1 MDTNRCKFTQ
11 DDLRRLELA
20 SREQLDLCA
29 RQYFASNAN
38 LAYTT
43 LVTITDEVSPADVFI
58 YLLARYGD
66 PNGLFTVLGKSRPDV
81 RIDVLWHYTL
91 NWQNE
96 IVHVIAHPCRIELI
110 FWTKNEVDIDAVSFS
125 KLIRDGLSR
134 HHQEVALARKRVE
147 LVKSFL
153 NPLSH
158 MRDAIRRMLARAEYL
173 DSQLVKSREHP
184 RTIEELEWQQ
194 RNFEEHSI
202 SASEMS
208 GCCLSARMMA
218 PVMAEMFVNLL
229 IYNLYPDIRNDE
241 QGMRDFSR
249 KPILLRI
256 SDLHKRCEGFAKEP
270 DESSDPIKAFKE
282 LMNRRNDLLHG
293 NIRPLNRIEDQFLVY
308 QDVATPKKIRSM
320 YDRAIVPTVNAFPL
334 GEAMADV
341 AAAEG
346 FMEYLLGCLTEENQ
360 KLFLPMLESND
371 LHHGAK
377 DKRLRAM
384 FSNEFQSSIDP
395 ALLEEIRR
403 RQSMQ

>member
-1 MDTNRCKFTQ
+1 MDVTRLPFEQ
-11 DDLRRLELA
+11 DDLRMLEHPSEERLIRCENEYRLN
-20 SREQLDLCA
+20 
-29 RQYFASNAN
+29 NA
-38 LAYTT
+38 LVHSTCVT
-43 LVTITDEVSPADVFI
+43 LTDEISPADLFL
-58 YLLARYGD
+58 YLLARFGE
-66 PNGLFTVLGKSRPDV
+66 PNGFLSKWAVANPAV
-81 RIDVLWHYTL
+81 RQDILWHYTL
-91 NWQNE
+91 LWRND
-96 IVHVIAHPCRIELI
+96 IIHVIAHPCRVELV
-110 FWTKNEVDIDAVSFS
+110 FCTKSEVQMDAVTFS
-125 KLIRDGLSR
+125 KLLSVGISR
-134 HHQEVALARKRVE
+134 HHKEVALARKRVE

-158 MRDAIRRMLARAEYL
+158 MRDAIRRMMARAEYL

-194 RNFEEHSI
+194 KNFEEHSI

-249 KPILLRI
+249 KPILARI

-270 DESSDPIKAFKE
+270 DESSEPIRAFKE

-320 YDRAIVPTVNAFPL
+320 YDRAIAPTVNAFPL
-334 GEAMADV
+334 SEAMADV

-360 KLFLPMLESND
+360 ELFLPMLESND

>member
-1 MDTNRCKFTQ
+1 MDISRLRFTQ

-20 SREQLDLCA
+20 SRDQLDLCA
-29 RQYFASNAN
+29 KQYFASNRN

-43 LVTITDEVSPADVFI
+43 LVTITDEVSPADIFI

-66 PNGLFTVLGKSRPDV
+66 PNGLFTVLGRSHPDV
-81 RIDVLWHYTL
+81 QIDVLWHYTL
-91 NWQNE
+91 NWRNE
-96 IVHVIAHPCRIELI
+96 IIHVIAHPYRIELI
-110 FWTKNEVDIDAVSFS
+110 FWTKNEVDIDATSFAE
-125 KLIRDGLSR
+125 LIRGGLSR

-158 MRDAIRRMLARAEYL
+158 MRDAIKRMLVRAEYL

-184 RTIEELEWQQ
+184 RTPEELEWQQ
-194 RNFEEHSI
+194 KNFEEHSI

-249 KPILLRI
+249 KPILVRI
-256 SDLHKRCEGFAKEP
+256 SDLYKKCDGFAKEP
-270 DESSDPIKAFKE
+270 DEASDPIKAFKD

-308 QDVATPKKIRSM
+308 QEVATPKKMRSM
-320 YDRAIVPTVNAFPL
+320 YDRSIAPTVNAFPID
-334 GEAMADV
+334 EARADV
-341 AAAEG
+341 ATAEG
-346 FMEYLLGCLTEENQ
+346 FIDYLLGCLTPENRN
-360 KLFLPMLESND
+360 LFQPMLESVD

-384 FSNEFQSSIDP
+384 FSNEFHASIDP
-395 ALLEEIRR
+395 ALLDEIRR
-403 RQSMQ
+403 RQSRQ